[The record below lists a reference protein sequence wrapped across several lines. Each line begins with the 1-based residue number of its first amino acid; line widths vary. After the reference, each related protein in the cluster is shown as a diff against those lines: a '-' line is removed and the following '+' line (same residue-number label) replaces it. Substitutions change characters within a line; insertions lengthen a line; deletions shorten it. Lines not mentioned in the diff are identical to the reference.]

1 MVGALWAR
9 SRAHRSSAKTQVIK
23 NQMVGARSGQMYLTE
38 YFPELDVLIVF
49 GKGAKVAF
57 KRDSTGYHAH
67 RGSGNPEQIATIR
80 KDVESE

>member
-1 MVGALWAR
+1 
-9 SRAHRSSAKTQVIK
+9 
-23 NQMVGARSGQMYLTE
+23 MYLTE